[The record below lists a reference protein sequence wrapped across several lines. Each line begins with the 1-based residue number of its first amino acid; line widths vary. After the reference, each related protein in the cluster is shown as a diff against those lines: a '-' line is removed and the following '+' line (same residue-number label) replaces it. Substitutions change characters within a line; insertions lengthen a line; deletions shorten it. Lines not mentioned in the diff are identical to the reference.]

1 MRVAD
6 IDRAGLVEAIPAD
19 RHHGRVHAIGK
30 RDRVPFE
37 TGFTHIDT
45 GAACRRFDADCATCR
60 FNICWR
66 AMEEGNGA
74 AGVATGSDL
83 AAILIEDPHAEIGS
97 AAWLQKDQLIAPD
110 PGATVGE
117 RAGDAAID
125 VRQVLCASI
134 KHDKVIA
141 QSMHFG
147 EIDAHRAAHLCIW
160 RRSVQYM
167 RQTARVPPSRP
178 G

>member
-1 MRVAD
+1 
-6 IDRAGLVEAIPAD
+6 
-19 RHHGRVHAIGK
+19 
-30 RDRVPFE
+30 
-37 TGFTHIDT
+37 
-45 GAACRRFDADCATCR
+45 
-60 FNICWR
+60 
-66 AMEEGNGA
+66 MEEGNGA

-83 AAILIEDPHAEIGS
+83 AAVLIEDPHAEIGS
-97 AAWLQKDQLIAPD
+97 TAWLQKDELIAPD

-117 RAGDAAID
+117 CARDAAID
-125 VRQVLCASI
+125 LRQVLCASI

-147 EIDAHRAAHLCIW
+147 EIDAHCAAHLCIW
-160 RRSVQYM
+160 RRSVQCM